1 MQRRLI
7 VLVLLGAAAAGGWLL
22 LEKPGPEPPSPVN
35 QEPQANTES
44 SRAVPGSYSR
54 LAENRNARHSFHNSA
69 SLQNQAYSLRGSD
82 PDGQV
87 RFDEFG
93 QLVIDRELR
102 RRFDYLLTTSGELSL
117 GQMRQLLS
125 EQLADHHSIM
135 EIAQVLDEFDRYL
148 SYLRAVTEHGLEP
161 GSSLRQ
167 QLAELK
173 RLQQHWL
180 GSERAEAWFGES
192 NRYMARSLAILEG
205 EITPGE
211 PDLDPWAEQ
220 LQAATGHHADVLLN
234 REYRQQGIDP
244 QQRHQERQIL
254 YGQAA
259 ADRLAALDAQRD
271 DWQARLDHY
280 RQHYLRLQQQP
291 NLSASERA
299 ARLEQLR
306 QQGFSEAEQRRLLA
320 LQQAGLL
327 EDPGDGT
334 R

>member
-7 VLVLLGAAAAGGWLL
+7 VLALLAAAAGGWLL
-22 LEKPGPEPPSPVN
+22 LEKPGSEPPSPGH
-35 QEPQANTES
+35 QEPQGNAEP
-44 SRAVPGSYSR
+44 SRAAPGSDSR
-54 LAENRNARHSFHNSA
+54 LAESRTVRHSGNNSA
-69 SLQNQAYSLRGSD
+69 LLQNQAYSLRGSD
-82 PDGQV
+82 PDGQI
-87 RFDEFG
+87 RFDDFG
-93 QLVIDRELR
+93 QLVINRELR

-125 EQLADHHSIM
+125 EQLDDHHSSM

-148 SYLRAVTEHGLEP
+148 NYLQAVTEHGLEP

-173 RLQQHWL
+173 QLQQHWL
-180 GSERAEAWFGES
+180 GSQRAEAWFGES

-205 EITPGE
+205 EIPAGE

-244 QQRHQERQIL
+244 QQRYQERQIL

-327 EDPGDGT
+327 EDPGDGA